1 MTLHKLGV
9 KKKKQR
15 GRTTTTPMVQGE
27 QNRWLKRCS
36 FWFFDD
42 ALNKVT
48 KAANTP
54 AYN

>member
-15 GRTTTTPMVQGE
+15 GRTPPIHGE

>member
-9 KKKKQR
+9 KKKRSK
-15 GRTTTTPMVQGE
+15 GE
-27 QNRWLKRCS
+27 ELLLYMENRIGRWLKRCS